1 MSLYRWDGD
10 DLILE
15 LYIQPNAKK
24 DEWVGEYNGRLK
36 VRITAPPIDNKA
48 NKYLLKFLA
57 KTFAVS
63 ASRVTLLKGESQ
75 RNKRMKIVAPVTLPG
90 FISAQ
95 KGSESIN
102 RK

>member
-1 MSLYRWDGD
+1 MPAYYQWDGD

-15 LYIQPNAKK
+15 LYVQPKAKN

-36 VRITAPPIDNKA
+36 VRITAPPVDNKA

-63 ASRVTLLKGESQ
+63 ASRVALLKGENQ
-75 RNKRMKIVAPVTLPG
+75 RNKRMKIIEPMTLPD
-90 FISAQ
+90 FIT
-95 KGSESIN
+95 KGGGV
-102 RK
+102 

>member
-1 MSLYRWDGD
+1 MPAYYQWDGD

-15 LYIQPNAKK
+15 LYVQPKAKN

-36 VRITAPPIDNKA
+36 VRITAPPVDNKA

-63 ASRVTLLKGESQ
+63 ASRVTLLKGENQ
-75 RNKRMKIVAPVTLPG
+75 RNKRMKIIEPMTLPD
-90 FISAQ
+90 FIT
-95 KGSESIN
+95 KGGGV
-102 RK
+102 